1 MKKLLYPLAMCLL
14 FGLCAYMF
22 IGQADRVNGENDR
35 AASEMMAQSLYRGAL
50 SCYACEG
57 AYPDTLEYLCEKY
70 GITVDESKYDVHYT
84 IFASNIMP
92 DITVV
97 ELHEQ

>member
-1 MKKLLYPLAMCLL
+1 
-14 FGLCAYMF
+14 MF
-22 IGQADRVNGENDR
+22 VGQAARVDDENQR
-35 AASEMMAQSLYRGAL
+35 ASSDMMAQSLYRGAL